1 MSSNQEAGMHRPVFT
16 IIMIALTAVSA
27 FDARA
32 ESNGKEC
39 VLTDDRYE
47 RGLQRLDELSQGMGQ
62 AVVESMSKTSP
73 DFARYLV
80 EYPYGDVFCRA
91 GLDDKQRELSTIAA
105 LAALG
110 YAEPELRVH
119 INSALNAG
127 ASREEVTETMIL
139 MSVYAGFPAAIH
151 GLRAAEAVFEA
162 RDDGSIEED

>member
-1 MSSNQEAGMHRPVFT
+1 MRRSVNT
-16 IIMIALTAVSA
+16 IVVIALTAVVA
-27 FDARA
+27 FDAQA
-32 ESNGKEC
+32 ETSGKEC

-91 GLDDKQRELSTIAA
+91 GLDDKQRELSTVAA

-127 ASREEVTETMIL
+127 ASREEISETMIL

-151 GLRAAEAVFEA
+151 GLRAAESVFEA
-162 RDDGSIEED
+162 RDEGATEEE